1 MEVLDITSARP
12 KLWTRGVLRTT
23 VVAQVDGGNEIATQE
38 WLVFYDEVEGEESYP
53 DARVEIAFLIDPES
67 GEFQEVEDPT
77 LFAYFPTQRETH
89 CGFLINGQYR
99 TTLNRENVPDHD
111 EWNRRLVA
119 ATASLLVRSLRWL
132 RDRGELNAAVLRCLP
147 LRSWALAFGPTGRD
161 LLEPLFVETRS
172 ALSAEPLLPR
182 LGGGYISA
190 QRARMGRTL
199 ALRSLFT
206 PEQLSDIFGVEGE
219 LGWLDPGI
227 SQDNR
232 LSEYVTGQLN
242 VEEIRPEAIIPR
254 LSLEFLQR
262 QSDDWIRRLYEFLH
276 DQRAQVQRVGL
287 IPVVRL
293 EGGVHVRAKIYGQV
307 QAYLPTGIETGFP
320 TVARSVCDSTAS
332 RQFLRSLGLS
342 EPDAVDDVLINL
354 IPKYTGASA
363 QIDDDEYAADIRRIL
378 NAYGA
383 SAGEQSGRLID
394 ALRKTAFVKLVDLA
408 APDSKTWGLPSR
420 AYLPTEELTE
430 LFSGINGVWF
440 VDHTYSCLRGEWI
453 EILLETCGSL
463 STLSAVRFDNEARFS
478 WSELKQ
484 MRVDAFR
491 SDGSTRGESVTDW
504 RIRGLES
511 LLHRLSELDP
521 EERLLKSKLLWRA
534 LCALDSPQFSGTYS
548 WFYYNNLSCSF
559 QSEFVEL
566 LNKTAWV
573 PTSDGNLARPS
584 TVVFDD
590 LGWEENSF
598 LQSRVLFKPSTIRVL
613 AEEAGFQPELLGE
626 LLNRGVRT
634 LSEFHELIGELPDGD
649 QDSGSPV
656 EVSPDTYNTG
666 VPFVV
671 SAPPVDSRASQD
683 ADQGSPALEQPGDG
697 AVGDGGVAPP
707 LGGSGRDAAD
717 PDSPEVSFAASLHA
731 VQTISPSNAS
741 GNSFVLPAG
750 GPRTSQSARN
760 YTGRSVLLGQTEA
773 DVLRTV
779 TISELGPEGRELAEE
794 FRNMVEGDYGKRC
807 QICSRTFQ
815 RAGGGW
821 QVNVVHVV
829 PLRTDRRAN
838 HFGDLLGLC
847 GWHFNLMQH
856 GEWSLLD
863 PVTDRPFE
871 NSEESRGW
879 ELMRSFILS
888 RAPGMDDLGNPF
900 VGLPVR
906 FSNVYQDWEADPAT
920 IDEEIRYSI
929 PHWEFLGALLSV

>member
-1 MEVLDITSARP
+1 M
-12 KLWTRGVLRTT
+12 
-23 VVAQVDGGNEIATQE
+23 
-38 WLVFYDEVEGEESYP
+38 SY
-53 DARVEIAFLIDPES
+53 IF
-67 GEFQEVEDPT
+67 
-77 LFAYFPTQRETH
+77 
-89 CGFLINGQYR
+89 
-99 TTLNRENVPDHD
+99 
-111 EWNRRLVA
+111 
-119 ATASLLVRSLRWL
+119 
-132 RDRGELNAAVLRCLP
+132 
-147 LRSWALAFGPTGRD
+147 
-161 LLEPLFVETRS
+161 
-172 ALSAEPLLPR
+172 
-182 LGGGYISA
+182 
-190 QRARMGRTL
+190 
-199 ALRSLFT
+199 
-206 PEQLSDIFGVEGE
+206 FGVEVE
-219 LGWLDPGI
+219 LAWLDPGI
-227 SQDNR
+227 SQDYQ
-232 LSEYVTGQLN
+232 LSEYVTNHLN

-254 LSLEFLQR
+254 LSLEFLQG

-363 QIDDDEYAADIRRIL
+363 EIDDDEYAADIRRIL

-408 APDSKTWGLPSR
+408 APDSRTWGLPSR

-430 LFSGINGVWF
+430 LFSGITGVWF
-440 VDHTYSCLRGEWI
+440 VDRTYSCLCGEKVDL
-453 EILLETCGSL
+453 LLEACGSL
-463 STLSAVRFDNEARFS
+463 DRLSAVQVNTEARFS
-478 WSELKQ
+478 WGELLQ
-484 MRVDAFR
+484 MRIKTQGNN
-491 SDGSTRGESVTDW
+491 GSTRGQSVMDW
-504 RIRGLES
+504 RIRGLDS
-511 LLHRLSELDP
+511 LLSRLSKLHHDDRSRKA
-521 EERLLKSKLLWRA
+521 RLLWKSLSM
-534 LCALDSPQFSGTYS
+534 LDRYHFSGRYR
-548 WFYYNNLSCSF
+548 WFYYTNQSCTF
-559 QSEFVEL
+559 QPEFVEL

-573 PTSDGNLARPS
+573 PTTDGNLAKPS

-613 AEEAGFQPELLGE
+613 AEEAGFQPELLD
-626 LLNRGVRT
+626 LLKSRGVT
-634 LSEFHELIGELPDGD
+634 TVTQLLEVVGELPDGD
-649 QDSGSPV
+649 QDSGSLV
-656 EVSPDTYNTG
+656 EVSPDTHNTG
-666 VPFVV
+666 VPFAV
-671 SAPPVDSRASQD
+671 SSPSVDSVASL
-683 ADQGSPALEQPGDG
+683 AVGYGSAALEQSGDSTAG
-697 AVGDGGVAPP
+697 AGGVNPP
-707 LGGSGRDAAD
+707 GVGPDQAAAH
-717 PDSPEVSFAASLHA
+717 PDSPEVSFAASLYA

-741 GNSFVLPAG
+741 GNSFVPPVG
-750 GPRTSQSARN
+750 GPMTPQSARN

-794 FRNMVEGDYGKRC
+794 FRDMVEGDYGKRC

-929 PHWEFLGALLSV
+929 PHWEFLGALLSDYLKTLVSVQYLG